1 MINLSL
7 NDAEDILKV
16 TLSNNHVNS
25 ISIIM
30 LEELHKVIDNINFS
44 KIRCLIFNSNQ
55 KHFCAGADLKERSG
69 FSEKETLNFLNSLNE
84 FYHKVESLSIPTVCV
99 INGACLG
106 GGLELALSCDF
117 RIGLPGSIYSF
128 PETSIGIIP
137 GAGGTQRMT
146 RLVGVSK
153 SMEWIFT
160 ANKYSS
166 EDALEAGVI
175 DFLVDESNLDDYIE
189 LLISSIIKNAPMA
202 IKAAKKSI
210 KSTFI
215 DMGFKV
221 EREQYLSVLRSEDR
235 NEGLASFKEKR
246 TPKWKNK

>member
-7 NDAEDILKV
+7 NNAKNILKI
-16 TLSNNHVNS
+16 TLSSDSVNS
-25 ISIIM
+25 INIYM
-30 LEELHKVIDNINFS
+30 LKDLHKALDDINF
-44 KIRCLIFNSNQ
+44 KEVRCVVFDSNK
-55 KHFCAGADLKERSG
+55 KHFCAGADLKERSN
-69 FSEKETLNFLNSLNE
+69 FSERETLSFLDSLNE
-84 FYHKVESLSIPTVCV
+84 LYHKIESLSIPTICI

-146 RLVGVSK
+146 QLVGVSK

-160 ANKYSS
+160 AKKYSPK
-166 EDALEAGVI
+166 EALESGVI
-175 DFLVDESNLDDYIE
+175 DFLIDKTDLNDYIE
-189 LLISSIIKNAPMA
+189 SFILSIIKNAPMA

-210 KSTFI
+210 NSTFI
-215 DMGFKV
+215 ERGFRI
-221 EREQYLSVLRSEDR
+221 EREQYLEVLRSEDR
-235 NEGLASFKEKR
+235 DEGLISFKEKR
-246 TPKWKNK
+246 PPEWSNK